1 MSKKGHTK
9 SILPRSGYHAGGGSE
24 SLSVSK
30 NGLGRDP
37 LYDAL
42 VVDYREVLSLMGIT
56 LGNYAVLPVSALLS
70 GSEFFCPGIGA
81 VPFTSDGNDTAS
93 LEEVLSRSVGLEGP
107 CSVLSG
113 APDGSRVLV
122 YGPDHGI
129 YSMSP
134 MAQVIVNGSLT
145 T

>member
-1 MSKKGHTK
+1 MRKEGHTK
-9 SILPRSGYHAGGGSE
+9 SIFPGSSGHAEAGSG
-24 SLSVSK
+24 SL
-30 NGLGRDP
+30 NIHNHRLRRDY
-37 LYDAL
+37 LYDVIVAN
-42 VVDYREVLSLMGIT
+42 YIQVLSLMGIT
-56 LGNYAVLPVSALLS
+56 PENYAVLPVSALLS
-70 GSEFFCPGIGA
+70 GSKFFCPGIGA
-81 VPFTSDGNDTAS
+81 VPFTSDENDTAS

-122 YGPDHGI
+122 YGPDQGI

-145 T
+145 K